1 MNPGHTISL
10 PWRKC
15 LSLRSHSTLVIAHS
29 LSIGIWSLVLL
40 LLSFTLCRADES
52 STNVP
57 QLSFVRD
64 VLPVMSKAG
73 CNAGKCHAKPAGQNG
88 FKLSV
93 FAYDPQ
99 SDYEQIV
106 KAAHGRRVFPGAP
119 DASLILLKPTM
130 AVNHGG
136 GKRIEPNSPQYEMLV
151 SWIRQGMPYKQPNE
165 PSLAH
170 IEVTPNEAIYSRE
183 GTTNLN
189 VRAIYS
195 DNSWR
200 DVTRLADYSSPEKEL
215 AEVDENGKVTTGKI
229 SGETVLVVR
238 YMGLVGNSRVTI
250 PSGKALPPEF
260 YANLPSN
267 NEIDRLVYAQ
277 LKKLGYAPSDLCND
291 NEFIRRATLDTIGR
305 LPTPEETRAFL
316 NSGSTL
322 SARPNGSLSL
332 LKGEGRGEGF
342 SPATHTDSRV
352 SASEKDQSLP
362 ASAPVERRR
371 QLIDRLLEDPGYAN
385 YWADKFS
392 DLLRPNTVR
401 VGIKTVY
408 LFDQWLRDSFRQN
421 KPYNQLVRELLTV
434 QKRTD
439 EYGPAAI
446 IRDRREPIDA
456 AAWVSEI
463 FLGVRMECAKC
474 HHHPNEKWSQQDFY
488 QLAAFFGETKFK
500 GRGVG
505 PPISAGAELV
515 YFAPGGSVKHP
526 VSGETMKPTPPDGPA
541 SNTTPEKDTRALLVD
556 WMEQPDNPFF
566 ARAIVNRIWGEFFGR
581 GIVDPVDDFRSS
593 NLPSNEPLLD
603 WLAKDFVAHNYDL
616 KHLMRT
622 IMQSRIYQI
631 SSMPSENNIED
642 TKNYSH
648 ALRRRL
654 SAEVLQDAVCD
665 VTGVPTTFEGLPPG
679 ARATES
685 WNQRLHSDFMDAFGR
700 PNASADCPCERDRRT
715 SLVQALH
722 LMNSR
727 ELQEKIA
734 SDEGRAHKLAD
745 SKISPEEIVTEL
757 YLLAYARTPTS
768 EELGIATKVFEAKDT
783 PRRTATEDVLWAL
796 LNSAEFV
803 FNH

>member
-1 MNPGHTISL
+1 VNCNLGKIASVCSFGAFRWRLQSRSLASLCVLCIVGVNSRLTRAEDPQTI
-10 PWRKC
+10 
-15 LSLRSHSTLVIAHS
+15 
-29 LSIGIWSLVLL
+29 
-40 LLSFTLCRADES
+40 
-52 STNVP
+52 
-57 QLSFVRD
+57 SFVRD
-64 VLPVMSKAG
+64 ILPVLSKAG

-119 DASLILLKPTM
+119 DSSLILLKPTM

-136 GKRIEPNSPQYEMLV
+136 GKRFNPNSPEYQLLV

-165 PSLAH
+165 PALTR
-170 IEVTPNEAIYSRE
+170 IEVTPSEAVYSRAAA
-183 GTTNLN
+183 TNLS

-195 DNSWR
+195 DGSTR

-215 AEVDENGKVTTGKI
+215 AEVEENGKMRTGKI

-238 YMGLVGNSRVTI
+238 YMGLVANSRVTI
-250 PSGKALPPEF
+250 PSTQALPPEF
-260 YANLPSN
+260 YANLPANS
-267 NEIDRLVYAQ
+267 EIDRLVYAQ
-277 LKKLGYAPSDLCND
+277 LKKLGYAPSELCTD
-291 NEFIRRATLDTIGR
+291 AEFIRRATLDTIGR
-305 LPTPEETRAFL
+305 LPTPEETRAFV
-316 NSGSTL
+316 SS
-322 SARPNGSLSL
+322 SR
-332 LKGEGRGEGF
+332 RGE
-342 SPATHTDSRV
+342 
-352 SASEKDQSLP
+352 
-362 ASAPVERRR
+362 
-371 QLIDRLLEDPGYAN
+371 LIDRLLEDPSYAN
-385 YWADKFS
+385 YWADKFA
-392 DLLRPNTVR
+392 DMLRPNTVR

-488 QLAAFFGETKFK
+488 ELAAFFGETKFK

-515 YFAPGGSVKHP
+515 YFAPGGNVKHP
-526 VSGETMKPTPPDGPA
+526 VTGETMKPVPPDGPICDA
-541 SNTTPEKDTRALLVD
+541 QPEKDTRALLVD
-556 WMEQPDNPFF
+556 WMERPENPFF
-566 ARAIVNRIWGEFFGR
+566 ARAIVNRIWGEFLGR

-593 NLPSNEPLLD
+593 NLPTNEPLLD
-603 WLAKDFVAHNYDL
+603 WLAKDFVAHKYDL
-616 KHLMRT
+616 KHLMQT
-622 IMQSRIYQI
+622 IMVSRIYQL
-631 SSMPSENNIED
+631 SSMPSEHNIED

-654 SAEVLQDAVCD
+654 PAEVLLDAVCD

-679 ARATES
+679 SRATES

-700 PNASADCPCERDRRT
+700 PNASADCPCERDRKT

-722 LMNSR
+722 MMNSR
-727 ELQEKIA
+727 DLQDKIG
-734 SDEGRAHKLAD
+734 SDEGRVRKLAD
-745 SKISPEEIVTEL
+745 SKMTPEEIVIEL
-757 YLLAYARTPTS
+757 YMLAYSRNPAS
-768 EELGIATKVFEAKDT
+768 EELKIATSVFDAKDT
-783 PRRTATEDVLWAL
+783 TRRTAAEDVLWAL